1 MTNNIQKSDST
12 KYTAYD
18 KPLLILPSEEKT
30 TSTNRISS
38 YYYSTSYH
46 NTSKVMRACLITE
59 PKIKQLLLDL
69 SKNFSLAGKTYYPN
83 MPFWRLKRDGFWQL
97 NNAEDYTVPE
107 RESKEPTSNRLIECD
122 VQGGFDEK
130 AYKLVIYKPK
140 QIDKLAQRILSELL
154 PEGNKI
160 G

>member
-1 MTNNIQKSDST
+1 
-12 KYTAYD
+12 
-18 KPLLILPSEEKT
+18 
-30 TSTNRISS
+30 
-38 YYYSTSYH
+38 
-46 NTSKVMRACLITE
+46 
-59 PKIKQLLLDL
+59 
-69 SKNFSLAGKTYYPN
+69 

-97 NNAEDYTVPE
+97 NNAEDCTVPE
-107 RESKEPTSNRLIECD
+107 RESKEPTSNWLIECD
-122 VQGGFDEK
+122 VQGGFDEQ

>member
-1 MTNNIQKSDST
+1 
-12 KYTAYD
+12 
-18 KPLLILPSEEKT
+18 
-30 TSTNRISS
+30 
-38 YYYSTSYH
+38 
-46 NTSKVMRACLITE
+46 
-59 PKIKQLLLDL
+59 
-69 SKNFSLAGKTYYPN
+69 